1 MSPAEPSPTAHPTRA
16 VAELE
21 AENAQLRDRLE
32 SAERYTA
39 QTLARATRLS
49 QVISVLGHDADF
61 DNLVDRA
68 AIEVAELFSAD
79 IALLMVGAD
88 SAICVEGQ
96 WGVRKADVP
105 QGRCALAGLEGLT
118 SAEPVM
124 IGSAAEIALPA
135 WLERYGAT
143 HVAWARLLV
152 GEESLGLMLL
162 ARRSPEPFER
172 SDEKE
177 LRAIAYR
184 IALAMENG
192 LLHRRMSEQ
201 LVRLSRIQEFT
212 TQLAGT
218 LELEHVARRV
228 AEMLASEVPV
238 EASVVLVEREGELVA
253 VARCGCADDVDP
265 LHAPGWASF
274 PLETTGKPVG
284 CVAVSGAPAAGSEER
299 ELLLHLLGLAAMAV
313 DKALLYERSRE
324 QARQDSL
331 TGLLGHR
338 VFHEVLEEQT
348 GQGTP
353 FSIVLADIDDFKQ
366 VNDLYGH
373 QTGDDALRFV
383 ADALRRGVRG
393 HDNIFRV
400 GGEEFCVVLPG
411 LEDGDAYQ
419 VAERLR
425 RNVSAIASAL
435 PVTVSLGVASYPAH
449 GLNRD
454 DLLTQAD
461 AALYASKRA
470 GKNRTTVAGG
480 EETPESEILDRHVH
494 LHVLH
499 DRDPDTVVHSVQ
511 VATIA
516 VDLARALG
524 VPDERLGA
532 LRTAAKL
539 HDIGKMG
546 VPDAILNKPGRLNV
560 DEFRIVQTHPLVG
573 AELLRAWGL
582 DCAAQFVAQHHEH
595 LDGSGYPAG
604 LSGDEIAVEARIIH
618 VADAYVAMTLDRPYR
633 RAMAP
638 EDALEELRRH
648 SGTQF
653 DADVVD
659 ALLERARAAELV
671 A

>member
-88 SAICVEGQ
+88 SAVCVEGQ
-96 WGVRKADVP
+96 WGVRKTDVP

-124 IGSAAEIALPA
+124 IGPAAEIALPA

-265 LHAPGWASF
+265 LHAPGWALF
-274 PLETTGKPVG
+274 PL
-284 CVAVSGAPAAGSEER
+284 
-299 ELLLHLLGLAAMAV
+299 
-313 DKALLYERSRE
+313 
-324 QARQDSL
+324 
-331 TGLLGHR
+331 
-338 VFHEVLEEQT
+338 
-348 GQGTP
+348 
-353 FSIVLADIDDFKQ
+353 
-366 VNDLYGH
+366 
-373 QTGDDALRFV
+373 
-383 ADALRRGVRG
+383 
-393 HDNIFRV
+393 
-400 GGEEFCVVLPG
+400 
-411 LEDGDAYQ
+411 
-419 VAERLR
+419 
-425 RNVSAIASAL
+425 
-435 PVTVSLGVASYPAH
+435 
-449 GLNRD
+449 
-454 DLLTQAD
+454 
-461 AALYASKRA
+461 
-470 GKNRTTVAGG
+470 
-480 EETPESEILDRHVH
+480 
-494 LHVLH
+494 
-499 DRDPDTVVHSVQ
+499 
-511 VATIA
+511 
-516 VDLARALG
+516 
-524 VPDERLGA
+524 
-532 LRTAAKL
+532 
-539 HDIGKMG
+539 
-546 VPDAILNKPGRLNV
+546 
-560 DEFRIVQTHPLVG
+560 
-573 AELLRAWGL
+573 
-582 DCAAQFVAQHHEH
+582 
-595 LDGSGYPAG
+595 
-604 LSGDEIAVEARIIH
+604 
-618 VADAYVAMTLDRPYR
+618 
-633 RAMAP
+633 
-638 EDALEELRRH
+638 
-648 SGTQF
+648 
-653 DADVVD
+653 
-659 ALLERARAAELV
+659 
-671 A
+671 